1 METCYRINEIGITA
15 REFLKQLQD
24 YKVFAFSGELGAGK
38 TTFIS
43 SLCKVLRVQETV
55 SSPTFSIIQEYSTE
69 DGDSIYHMDLYRIKS
84 NEEAI
89 DAGIEDCLESHK
101 ICFVEWPEKAPEIFP
116 ENTIFTDIQIV
127 SENERKLL
135 INFPL

>member
-1 METCYRINEIGITA
+1 MCYRIDEIGITA